1 MKQYQQYLEY
11 LELLKN
17 QLIEWGVSTYLADI
31 FKVTT
36 VILVIIFLAWL
47 ANFIAKRI
55 ILGILHLMVKKSK
68 TNWDDIIF
76 ERKVFNRLS
85 LIAPAVVIY
94 HAVKLPLAVYPG
106 FMDLVQTICLVYMV
120 IVSLLVLLSFLDA
133 LHEIYLT
140 LPVSKERTIKGYV
153 QVVQIIL
160 YVISVIVII
169 SILTGTPA
177 KNLFTG
183 LGAMAAV
190 LMLVFKDTILG
201 LVASIQLSANDMLK
215 PGDWVEMPA
224 KKADGTVID
233 ISLTTVK
240 VQNWDKTI
248 VTIPTY
254 ALVTE
259 SFTNWRG
266 MEQSEGRRIKK
277 VFNVDVNTVHFC
289 DDEMITR
296 FKQIPL
302 LKAFFEKNK
311 EDQFT
316 NLTIFRH
323 YIEEYLNAFPVVN
336 TNMTILSTITTTEG
350 GNGISVQYV
359 AFLKEKAGIPF
370 EKNQS
375 LIFEHFLAK
384 MRDFDLKIFQAPT
397 GNDMRLK

>member
-11 LELLKN
+11 LELLKQ
-17 QLIEWGVSTYLADI
+17 QLIDWGISVYFADI
-31 FKVTT
+31 FKITI
-36 VILVIIFLAWL
+36 VILVIILLAWL

-55 ILGILHLMVKKSK
+55 ILGTLHLMVKKSK

-85 LIAPAVVIY
+85 LIAPAAVIY

-106 FMDLVQTICLVYMV
+106 FMTLVQTLCLVYMV

-140 LPVSKERTIKGYV
+140 LPVSKERTIKGYI
-153 QVVQIIL
+153 QVVKIIL
-160 YVISVIVII
+160 YVIVVIVII
-169 SILTGTPA
+169 SVITGTPA
-177 KNLFTG
+177 NKLFTG

-254 ALVTE
+254 ALVSE

-277 VFNVDVNTVHFC
+277 VFNVDVNTVRFC
-289 DDEMITR
+289 DDEMIAK
-296 FKQIPL
+296 FNEIPL
-302 LKAFFEKNK
+302 LDGFFKTFNEN
-311 EDQFT
+311 QFT
-316 NLTIFRH
+316 NLTIFRY
-323 YIEEYLNAFPVVN
+323 YIEEYLRNFPVTN

-384 MRDFDLKIFQAPT
+384 MKDFDLKIFQTPT
-397 GNDMRLK
+397 GNDMRMR

>member
-11 LELLKN
+11 LELLKQ
-17 QLIEWGVSTYLADI
+17 QLIDWGVSAYFADI
-31 FKVTT
+31 FKITIV
-36 VILVIIFLAWL
+36 VLVIILLAWL
-47 ANFIAKRI
+47 ANFTAKRI

-85 LIAPAVVIY
+85 LIAPAAVIY
-94 HAVKLPLAVYPG
+94 HSVKLPLAAYPG
-106 FMDLVQTICLVYMV
+106 FMGLVQTLCLVYMV

-140 LPVSKERTIKGYV
+140 LPVSKERTIKGYI
-153 QVVQIIL
+153 QVVKIIL
-160 YVISVIVII
+160 YVIAVIVIL
-169 SILTGTPA
+169 SIITGTPA

-254 ALVTE
+254 ALVSE

-277 VFNVDVNTVHFC
+277 VFNVDVNTVRFC
-289 DDEMITR
+289 DDDMIAK
-296 FKQIPL
+296 FKEIPL
-302 LKAFFEKNK
+302 LYGFFDTFK
-311 EDQFT
+311 ENQFT
-316 NLTIFRH
+316 NLTIFRY
-323 YIEEYLNAFPVVN
+323 YIEEYLRNFPVTS

-384 MRDFDLKIFQAPT
+384 MKDFDLKIFQSPT
-397 GNDMRLK
+397 GNDLRVK

>member
-1 MKQYQQYLEY
+1 MKQYEKYLEY
-11 LELLKN
+11 LELLKQ
-17 QLIEWGVSTYLADI
+17 QLIDLGLSPLLADI
-31 FKVTT
+31 FKITT
-36 VILVIIFLAWL
+36 VVLVIVLMAWV
-47 ANFIAKRI
+47 ANFVAKRI
-55 ILGILHLMVKKSK
+55 ILGVLHLMVKKSK

-85 LIAPAVVIY
+85 LIAPAAVIY
-94 HAVKLPLAVYPG
+94 QAVKLPLAVYPG
-106 FMDLVQTICLVYMV
+106 FMAMVQTFCLVYMV

-153 QVVQIIL
+153 QVVKIIL
-160 YVISVIVII
+160 YVIVVIVII

-254 ALVTE
+254 ALVSE

-266 MEQSEGRRIKK
+266 MEQADGRRIKK
-277 VFNVDVNTVHFC
+277 VFNVDVNTVRFC
-289 DDEMITR
+289 DDEMIAK
-296 FKQIPL
+296 FKEIPL
-302 LKAFFEKNK
+302 LQGFFEAFKDN
-311 EDQFT
+311 QFT
-316 NLTIFRH
+316 NLTIFRY
-323 YIEEYLNAFPVVN
+323 YIEEYLRNYPVTN
-336 TNMTILSTITTTEG
+336 SNMTILSTITTTEG
-350 GNGISVQYV
+350 GNGIAVQYV
-359 AFLKEKAGIPF
+359 AFLKEKTGIPF

-384 MRDFDLKIFQAPT
+384 MKDFDLKIFQAPT
-397 GNDMRLK
+397 GNDMRMK